1 MAKPEKKNSCFDDI
15 TVSHVYETLKSK
27 KFMQDLWFD
36 LIQGIKEKPSYKKIK
51 EMVNKL
57 IDKTAGDF
65 CDVPV
70 ADDERL
76 RRKTIIAEISIMA
89 YTVDTV
95 ISQILFRKLQ
105 NEFHSIV
112 ENVVKEELAKS
123 QSERTSKFQ
132 AADKISEEN
141 GLKNQISPHNYKKD
155 GRFFN
160 EKWLENP
167 NYKEWL
173 QCHDTDKRQ
182 AKCTVCCKSFSI
194 GNMGEAAVKSHMKA
208 EKHKKAL
215 NTCLPNTSS
224 HISMLNLASSSVPSK
239 SGEKDLNNTAE
250 SNESDVESV
259 LSIGNFSMDSVSS
272 VHTSELSSF
281 DDAISISS
289 EDEELGKVKKRLS
302 LKEVSEIYLNKPK
315 PMNGKKQIKR
325 KRKKQDDYDSDE
337 DYKVSSSLTGD
348 DLALTN
354 DPSARKNLP
363 QRVRKPNSKY
373 SSDTVICPMKM
384 FSNTHD
390 TTAVVQ
396 SKSPPQV
403 KETQPVIPA
412 IGKEISSTVS
422 PKKRGRPRKVIANDL
437 QQKTPLASENANGML
452 QTKQVTSQSASST
465 SNMYLHILPH

>member
-1 MAKPEKKNSCFDDI
+1 MAKPEKKKSHFDDI

-65 CDVPV
+65 CEVPV

-105 NEFHSIV
+105 NEFYSII
-112 ENVVKEELAKS
+112 ETVVKEELAKNR
-123 QSERTSKFQ
+123 SEGTSNSQ
-132 AADKISEEN
+132 AANKISEEN
-141 GLKNQISPHNYKKD
+141 GLEKEISPQNYKKG

-173 QCHDTDKRQ
+173 QCHDTDKHQ
-182 AKCTVCCKSFSI
+182 AKCIVCCKSFSI
-194 GNMGEAAVKSHMKA
+194 ANMGEAAVKSHMKA

-215 NTCLPNTSS
+215 NTCSPNTSS
-224 HISMLNLASSSVPSK
+224 HISMLNLASSSVSSK
-239 SGEKDLNNTAE
+239 SGERHLNDAAD
-250 SNESDVESV
+250 SNESDVESA
-259 LSIGNFSMDSVSS
+259 LSIGNISMDSVSS

-289 EDEELGKVKKRLS
+289 EDEECGKVKKRLS
-302 LKEVSEIYLNKPK
+302 LKEVSEMYLNKPK
-315 PMNGKKQIKR
+315 PMNGRKQVKR

-337 DYKVSSSLTGD
+337 DYKVSSSLAGD
-348 DLALTN
+348 DL
-354 DPSARKNLP
+354 
-363 QRVRKPNSKY
+363 
-373 SSDTVICPMKM
+373 
-384 FSNTHD
+384 
-390 TTAVVQ
+390 
-396 SKSPPQV
+396 
-403 KETQPVIPA
+403 
-412 IGKEISSTVS
+412 G
-422 PKKRGRPRKVIANDL
+422 
-437 QQKTPLASENANGML
+437 
-452 QTKQVTSQSASST
+452 
-465 SNMYLHILPH
+465 